1 MPDFYGKN
9 NLEKAYIDQIL
20 DTIQDLAIAAT
31 PYILEKHENKAKKVN
46 LIQKH
51 VIVVLTCQSELP
63 RPIPRNSVDSDH
75 GCISRIYFDNVGDN
89 ETLTL
94 YNVTLTSTKPC

>member
-1 MPDFYGKN
+1 MQIIPNKQSLQTLMNDALHDIASRSILCSVMNAIFTSMYFFMPDFYGKN

-46 LIQKH
+46 LIQNMR
-51 VIVVLTCQSELP
+51 L
-63 RPIPRNSVDSDH
+63 
-75 GCISRIYFDNVGDN
+75 
-89 ETLTL
+89 
-94 YNVTLTSTKPC
+94 

>member
-1 MPDFYGKN
+1 MYFFMPDFYGKN

-46 LIQKH
+46 LIQ
-51 VIVVLTCQSELP
+51 
-63 RPIPRNSVDSDH
+63 NM
-75 GCISRIYFDNVGDN
+75 
-89 ETLTL
+89 
-94 YNVTLTSTKPC
+94 

>member
-1 MPDFYGKN
+1 MYFFIPDFYGKN

-46 LIQKH
+46 LFQNICDTYIVSHWLKANTHANLSIWCPHTQGIQ
-51 VIVVLTCQSELP
+51 L
-63 RPIPRNSVDSDH
+63 
-75 GCISRIYFDNVGDN
+75 
-89 ETLTL
+89 
-94 YNVTLTSTKPC
+94 